1 MFLLFCREFNVE
13 AGLAINPTTSLQLI
27 KDSLKSIDFV
37 LLMAINPGITNKR
50 KANLRIGRFGVR
62 IPAGAPFNL
71 ENYSYCLTRKACPVG
86 KTSNFST
93 LSLKKKSIFFRNSG
107 KF

>member
-1 MFLLFCREFNVE
+1 MFLLFCREFNIE

-50 KANLRIGRFGVR
+50 KANLRIRRFGVR
-62 IPAGAPFNL
+62 IPAGAQFNL
-71 ENYSYCLTRKACPVG
+71 SNFKNYTLKSYCIH
-86 KTSNFST
+86 
-93 LSLKKKSIFFRNSG
+93 LKSQQKLY
-107 KF
+107 